1 MKTTRFIGKAIMA
14 ACLCL
19 GMTACGDDDNGNT
32 PGGGNGEGGEQGEV
46 QFAEGN
52 GIADDGP
59 NSREKRLKFIDFA
72 STYSITYDNQGRPVR
87 VGYVSEEY
95 NFHYNAYE
103 LDGEVHRSIGVS
115 NEEDKLVW
123 GFDLN
128 SDDLIESAYYKYYAG
143 HDVTLQYTFEY
154 DDNRQLVHATRTYTS
169 SPNETDH
176 VYNTWKN
183 DNIATTTWELSSGNK
198 LTTSYTYSDEPSW
211 KALITRLSYAAGGYN
226 QNYDPIGVGSPAFY
240 LINLTGYFGKRP
252 KNILDET
259 ITRNQAGKVTGR
271 FRYVMEEG
279 SQYVEKDEDGYY
291 TDYAVESLD
300 GSSVKSRAIYD
311 ITWWE

>member
-1 MKTTRFIGKAIMA
+1 MKKKYLFIA
-14 ACLCL
+14 AALL
-19 GMTACGDDDNGNT
+19 GMSLSGCYDLDQQPQGELSSANAFRTTGEITLYLNQFYQGSVQIS
-32 PGGGNGEGGEQGEV
+32 GGGSVSNTVVKGQSTNV
-46 QFAEGN
+46 GN
-52 GIADDGP
+52 ASGIA
-59 NSREKRLKFIDFA
+59 F
-72 STYSITYDNQGRPVR
+72 T
-87 VGYVSEEY
+87 
-95 NFHYNAYE
+95 
-103 LDGEVHRSIGVS
+103 
-115 NEEDKLVW
+115 
-123 GFDLN
+123 DLN